1 MIKTWS
7 TLEKVIRLSR
17 FQDLIMKNPLQK
29 HLNSLQKAE
38 VYFQAMRA
46 STIQPPREHTP
57 HQTECEQ
64 NVAATSLS
72 LALAHA

>member
-1 MIKTWS
+1 
-7 TLEKVIRLSR
+7 
-17 FQDLIMKNPLQK
+17 MKNPLQK

-46 STIQPPREHTP
+46 STIQPPCEHTP

-64 NVAATSLS
+64 NAAATSLS
-72 LALAHA
+72 LVLAHA